1 MPSAG
6 VPVPGRKASGRRP
19 SGASRAG
26 SVGEDWSEIPKLRG
40 TSRMLDRIR
49 PVSSSL
55 EHSFVPEEVFRS
67 LTCASSSL
75 YSPEY
80 LRSPQT
86 TKIPMGFRGCLQTP
100 GRLWHYPNRRSKFRH
115 LTDHPVS
122 LTGAGR
128 DVSYL
133 CDIATGQEA
142 KKAMTGRSSFTESCW
157 DRRGSCGTVPRTPQA
172 DSLVPK
178 EFHIVKNR
186 GVLPLKYFDDKYT
199 MLLEDREKKLRLF
212 PSIKPSGRLEVI
224 QLMEVMDSMLEKA
237 GVDKL
242 IRVTGPSQLHNL
254 LELMKA
260 EQNIYNIVFHE
271 LIRQVSVDC
280 VERGQLL
287 SKLRQRYVGLLER
300 IPEQMKTLYK
310 KMMAQQ
316 LVDRHITEELLY
328 FKESVGQLASEL
340 YEVREHDH
348 KVTKE
353 AENAQEELATA
364 MQEAKANANLLEEYR
379 ELYELQRR
387 RLEEQVRLLARERDV
402 WSSAACDLALKI
414 VDRNQLTLV
423 RRLHVSGKTLTNILK
438 HFIVLL
444 ASKDTGDL
452 ADLQEETEQFR
463 ERLVRVG
470 AEIERSEESS
480 QGKLQTVCSSLNKRF
495 QYFHSSD
502 SSSPMS
508 EKLLD
513 EILQDIKNMINMLK
527 KDLEQYGGEVH
538 LRKAE
543 SLRSTASLQ
552 EHWMEL
558 GQTLLNRHRDFAGAL
573 PLQHA
578 ALEEINQRACELYQ
592 QYNIRISGNNGTA
605 RFLTVLVRSMEDWLF
620 KVQKLKQSSGMH
632 EAELW
637 TFYHQIPVWLA
648 QVDAVMSCIGSSQL
662 HEAESDKKLHFPV
675 VPREFFQMIQR
686 WVLSMNN
693 EVEKNITHLNEK
705 VTELHRNLTLWLV
718 NLLRHMT
725 ADRLSWEYPQRQE
738 PDAEM
743 DKELRLLGT
752 HKLQHEAE
760 ELVAEMGRLSGSIV
774 SCCREIVNAIVRKKR
789 SETDL
794 EADFELEELNKI
806 KTECCNWIQACSLL
820 LSEMKGTPVSV
831 LDLEELRNLFGL
843 EELQL
848 NLKVK
853 DTIISS
859 TQEKLEAEDANTSRK
874 PITEEEALEI
884 KEEIAVMQ
892 QQPGAGMDYLTE
904 ENEATADMIRYVGH
918 DSNIHLKSLKSDIV
932 SVTGR
937 EMTATKWS
945 TPFSQKEF
953 EALAVLEHLQVQLL
967 ETEIRAQNAEKRSES
982 LEEKLEEALQRIKE
996 LECELEKE
1004 GKVIPEATHKE
1015 GQVVSQAKCHSFE
1028 TLPVEVL
1035 VLDVPRNLGLDGSFY
1050 TELEMQPEKCP
1061 EKGSS
1066 AAH

>member
-1 MPSAG
+1 MPTTGA
-6 VPVPGRKASGRRP
+6 PVPGPKAEGRKRSG
-19 SGASRAG
+19 GSRAG
-26 SVGEDWSEIPKLRG
+26 WGGEDQAEIPKLRG
-40 TSRMLDRIR
+40 TSRMLDHIR

-86 TKIPMGFRGCLQTP
+86 TKTPMGFR
-100 GRLWHYPNRRSKFRH
+100 R
-115 LTDHPVS
+115 
-122 LTGAGR
+122 
-128 DVSYL
+128 
-133 CDIATGQEA
+133 ATL
-142 KKAMTGRSSFTESCW
+142 
-157 DRRGSCGTVPRTPQA
+157 A

-178 EFHIVKNR
+178 EFHVVKNR

-199 MLLEDREKKLRLF
+199 TLLEDREKKLRLF
-212 PSIKPSGRLEVI
+212 PSMKPSGRLEVI
-224 QLMEVMDSMLEKA
+224 QLMEAMDSMLEKA

-254 LELMKA
+254 LELLKA

-300 IPEQMKTLYK
+300 IPEQMKALYK
-310 KMMAQQ
+310 KMMAQR

-340 YEVREHDH
+340 YEVREHDR

-353 AENAQEELATA
+353 AEKAQEELTAA
-364 MQEAKANANLLEEYR
+364 MQEATANANRLEEYR

-387 RLEEQVRLLARERDV
+387 RLEEQVLLLAQERDI

-414 VDRNQLTLV
+414 IDSNQLTLV
-423 RRLHVSGKTLTNILK
+423 RRLHVSGKTLTNVLK
-438 HFIVLL
+438 RFIVLL

-452 ADLQEETEQFR
+452 ADLQDETEQFR
-463 ERLVRVG
+463 ERLRRIG
-470 AEIERSEESS
+470 AAIERSEETS
-480 QGKLQTVCSSLNKRF
+480 QGKLQIICSSLNKRL

-502 SSSPMS
+502 SSSPMN

-513 EILQDIKNMINMLK
+513 EILQDIKNLLNMLK
-527 KDLEQYGGEVH
+527 EDLEQYGGEVQ
-538 LRKAE
+538 LRKME
-543 SLRSTASLQ
+543 SLRSVASLQ

-558 GQTLLNRHRDFAGAL
+558 GQTVLSRHRDFAGAL
-573 PLQHA
+573 SPQRA
-578 ALEEINQRACELYQ
+578 ALEEINQRACELYR

-605 RFLTVLVRSMEDWLF
+605 RFLTALVRSMEDWLS
-620 KVQKLKQSSGMH
+620 KAQRLKQGSGMH
-632 EAELW
+632 EAELRA
-637 TFYHQIPVWLA
+637 FYDKIPAWLA
-648 QVDAVMSCIGSSQL
+648 QVDAAMSCIGSSQL
-662 HEAESDKKLHFPV
+662 HEAESDKKPHFPV
-675 VPREFFQMIQR
+675 VPREFFQMIQQ

-693 EVEKNITHLNEK
+693 EVEKNITYLNEK

-718 NLLRHMT
+718 NLLRHVT
-725 ADRLSWEYPQRQE
+725 ADRLSRECPQQQE
-738 PDAEM
+738 SDTKM
-743 DKELRLLGT
+743 DKELRLLRA

-774 SCCREIVNAIVRKKR
+774 SGCREIVNAIVQKKW
-789 SETDL
+789 SAMDL
-794 EADFELEELNKI
+794 KADFELEELNKI
-806 KTECCNWIQACSLL
+806 KTECSNWIQACSLL
-820 LSEMKGTPVSV
+820 LSEIKGTPVSF
-831 LDLEELRNLFGL
+831 LELEELRNLFGS
-843 EELQL
+843 EELQSK
-848 NLKVK
+848 LKLK

-859 TQEKLEAEDANTSRK
+859 TREKLEAEDDNSSRK
-874 PITEEEALEI
+874 PRTEEDTLEV
-884 KEEIAVMQ
+884 KEEIAIMQ
-892 QQPGAGMDYLTE
+892 QHPGAGMDYLTE
-904 ENEATADMIRYVGH
+904 DNEDTADMIRYVGH

-937 EMTATKWS
+937 EMTATKSS

-953 EALAVLEHLQVQLL
+953 EALAMLEHLQAQLL
-967 ETEIRAQNAEKRSES
+967 ETEIRAQNAEKRSEG

-996 LECELEKE
+996 LERELEKE

-1015 GQVVSQAKCHSFE
+1015 GQGFVLLSESMKQPEAVHDPEGLSQVAATGE
-1028 TLPVEVL
+1028 LPVTKVTKSDFRSCQFTL
-1035 VLDVPRNLGLDGSFY
+1035 SAHWDGI
-1050 TELEMQPEKCP
+1050 
-1061 EKGSS
+1061 
-1066 AAH
+1066 

>member
-1 MPSAG
+1 MPTTG
-6 VPVPGRKASGRRP
+6 VPVPGPTADGRKP
-19 SGASRAG
+19 SGASQAG
-26 SVGEDWSEIPKLRG
+26 SVGKDRSEITKLRG
-40 TSRMLDRIR
+40 TSRMLDHIR

-80 LRSPQT
+80 LRAPQA
-86 TKIPMGFRGCLQTP
+86 TKTPMGFRGCLQIP
-100 GRLWHYPNRRSKFRH
+100 DRLWHYPNRRSKFRH

-133 CDIATGQEA
+133 CDMAIGQEA
-142 KKAMTGRSSFTESCW
+142 KKAMTGRSSFAEGHQ
-157 DRRGSCGTVPRTPQA
+157 DQRGSCGTVPRTLQATLA

-186 GVLPLKYFDDKYT
+186 GVLPLKYFDNKYT
-199 MLLEDREKKLRLF
+199 TLLEDREKKLRLF
-212 PSIKPSGRLEVI
+212 PSMKPSGRLEVI

-280 VERGQLL
+280 MERGQLL

-310 KMMAQQ
+310 KMMAQR

-328 FKESVGQLASEL
+328 FKESVGRLASEL

-353 AENAQEELATA
+353 AEKAQEELATA
-364 MQEAKANANLLEEYR
+364 MWEAKANADLLEEYR

-387 RLEEQVRLLARERDV
+387 RLEKQVLLLAQERDV
-402 WSSAACDLALKI
+402 WSSAAYDLALKI

-423 RRLHVSGKTLTNILK
+423 RRLCVSGKTLINVLK

-463 ERLVRVG
+463 ERLGRIG

-480 QGKLQTVCSSLNKRF
+480 QGKLQIVCSSLNKWL
-495 QYFHSSD
+495 QYFYSCD
-502 SSSPMS
+502 SSSPMN

-513 EILQDIKNMINMLK
+513 EILQDIKNLITMLK
-527 KDLEQYGGEVH
+527 EDLEQYRGEEH
-538 LRKAE
+538 LRKTE

-552 EHWMEL
+552 KHWMEL
-558 GQTLLNRHRDFAGAL
+558 GQTLLNRHQDFAGAL
-573 PLQHA
+573 PPQHA
-578 ALEEINQRACELYQ
+578 GLEEISQRACELYR

-605 RFLTVLVRSMEDWLF
+605 RFLTALVRSMEDWLF
-620 KVQKLKQSSGMH
+620 KEQELKQHSGMH
-632 EAELW
+632 KADLW
-637 TFYHQIPVWLA
+637 AFYHKIPAWLA
-648 QVDAVMSCIGSSQL
+648 QVDAVMNCIGSSQL
-662 HEAESDKKLHFPV
+662 HEAESDKKPHFPV

-686 WVLSMNN
+686 WILSMNN

-725 ADRLSWEYPQRQE
+725 ADRSSRECPQQQGSDTE
-738 PDAEM
+738 V
-743 DKELRLLGT
+743 DKELRLLGAR
-752 HKLQHEAE
+752 KLQHEAE

-794 EADFELEELNKI
+794 EADFELKELNKI
-806 KTECCNWIQACSLL
+806 KTECCNWIQVCSLL
-820 LSEMKGTPVSV
+820 LSEIKGTPVSF
-831 LDLEELRNLFGL
+831 LDLEELRNLFGS

-848 NLKVK
+848 KLK
-853 DTIISS
+853 DTIVSS
-859 TQEKLEAEDANTSRK
+859 TQEELEAEDANHSRK
-874 PITEEEALEI
+874 PITEEETFEV
-884 KEEIAVMQ
+884 KEEIAITQ
-892 QQPGAGMDYLTE
+892 QQPGAGMDCLTE
-904 ENEATADMIRYVGH
+904 DDEATADMIRYVGH

-937 EMTATKWS
+937 EMTATKSS
-945 TPFSQKEF
+945 TPLSQKEF
-953 EALAVLEHLQVQLL
+953 EALAMLEHLQVQLL
-967 ETEIRAQNAEKRSES
+967 ETEVRAQNAEKRSEG

-996 LECELEKE
+996 LEWEVEKG
-1004 GKVIPEATHKE
+1004 GKVFPEATHKE
-1015 GQVVSQAKCHSFE
+1015 GQAASTTSTSVLLILYL
-1028 TLPVEVL
+1028 LPQL
-1035 VLDVPRNLGLDGSFY
+1035 
-1050 TELEMQPEKCP
+1050 
-1061 EKGSS
+1061 
-1066 AAH
+1066 

>member
-1 MPSAG
+1 MPTSGAPVLGPQADGRRRSGVARAG
-6 VPVPGRKASGRRP
+6 V
-19 SGASRAG
+19 
-26 SVGEDWSEIPKLRG
+26 VGEDPSEIPKPRG
-40 TSRMLDRIR
+40 TSRMLDHIR

-55 EHSFVPEEVFRS
+55 EHSFVPQEVFRS

-86 TKIPMGFRGCLQTP
+86 TKTPMGFRGCLQTP
-100 GRLWHYPNRRSKFRH
+100 DRLWHYPNRRSKFRH

-142 KKAMTGRSSFTESCW
+142 AKSMTGRSSFTESC
-157 DRRGSCGTVPRTPQA
+157 REQRGSRGTVPRTPRATLA

-199 MLLEDREKKLRLF
+199 TLLEDREKKLRLF
-212 PSIKPSGRLEVI
+212 PSMKPSGRLEVI
-224 QLMEVMDSMLEKA
+224 QLMEVMDNMLEKA

-310 KMMAQQ
+310 KMMAQR
-316 LVDRHITEELLY
+316 LVNRHITEELLY
-328 FKESVGQLASEL
+328 FKECVGQLASEL
-340 YEVREHDH
+340 YEVQEHDH

-353 AENAQEELATA
+353 AGKAQEELATG
-364 MQEAKANANLLEEYR
+364 MQEAKANADVLEEYR

-387 RLEEQVRLLARERDV
+387 RLEEQVLLLAQERDV
-402 WSSAACDLALKI
+402 WSSAAYDLALKI
-414 VDRNQLTLV
+414 VERNQLTLV

-463 ERLVRVG
+463 ERLGRVG
-470 AEIERSEESS
+470 TEIERSEESS
-480 QGKLQTVCSSLNKRF
+480 QGKLQIVCSSLNKRL

-502 SSSPMS
+502 SSSPMN

-513 EILQDIKNMINMLK
+513 EILQDIKNLINMLK
-527 KDLEQYGGEVH
+527 EDLEQYGGEAH
-538 LRKAE
+538 LRKTE
-543 SLRSTASLQ
+543 SLRSAASLQ
-552 EHWMEL
+552 EHWSEL

-573 PLQHA
+573 PPQHA
-578 ALEEINQRACELYQ
+578 ALEEINQRACELYW
-592 QYNIRISGNNGTA
+592 QYNIRINGNNGTA
-605 RFLTVLVRSMEDWLF
+605 RFLTALVRSMEDWLF
-620 KVQKLKQSSGMH
+620 KVQKLERGSRMH

-637 TFYHQIPVWLA
+637 EFYHKIPAWLA
-648 QVDAVMSCIGSSQL
+648 QVDAVMSCLGSSQL
-662 HEAESDKKLHFPV
+662 HGAASDKKPHFPV
-675 VPREFFQMIQR
+675 VPREFFQMIQQ

-693 EVEKNITHLNEK
+693 EVEKNIAHLNKK

-718 NLLRHMT
+718 NLLRHVT
-725 ADRLSWEYPQRQE
+725 ADRLSWECPQWQE
-738 PDAEM
+738 PDTET
-743 DKELRLLGT
+743 DEELRLLRAC
-752 HKLQHEAE
+752 KLQHGAE
-760 ELVAEMGRLSGSIV
+760 DLVAEMGRLAGSIV

-789 SETDL
+789 SEMDL

-820 LSEMKGTPVSV
+820 LSEIKGTPVSF
-831 LDLEELRNLFGL
+831 LDLEDLRKLFGS

-848 NLKVK
+848 KLKLK

-859 TQEKLEAEDANTSRK
+859 TQEELGAEDANSGRK
-874 PITEEEALEI
+874 PVTEEETLEV

-892 QQPGAGMDYLTE
+892 QQPGASMDDLTE
-904 ENEATADMIRYVGH
+904 DSKATADMIRYVGH
-918 DSNIHLKSLKSDIV
+918 DSNIHLKSLKSDII

-937 EMTATKWS
+937 EMTATKSS

-953 EALAVLEHLQVQLL
+953 EALATLEHLQVQLL
-967 ETEIRAQNAEKRSES
+967 ETEIRAQNAEERSEG
-982 LEEKLEEALQRIKE
+982 LEQKLEEALQRIKE
-996 LECELEKE
+996 LESELEKE
-1004 GKVIPEATHKE
+1004 GKVIPEATPKE
-1015 GQVVSQAKCHSFE
+1015 GQEEYFQESVS
-1028 TLPVEVL
+1028 EVGACSS
-1035 VLDVPRNLGLDGSFY
+1035 PKAS
-1050 TELEMQPEKCP
+1050 TSAQS
-1061 EKGSS
+1061 KGSRKS
-1066 AAH
+1066 K

>member
-1 MPSAG
+1 MALGSEKRFALYRTLAMYVIG
-6 VPVPGRKASGRRP
+6 GGNPGHKPG
-19 SGASRAG
+19 
-26 SVGEDWSEIPKLRG
+26 LR
-40 TSRMLDRIR
+40 L
-49 PVSSSL
+49 SL
-55 EHSFVPEEVFRS
+55 
-67 LTCASSSL
+67 
-75 YSPEY
+75 
-80 LRSPQT
+80 
-86 TKIPMGFRGCLQTP
+86 
-100 GRLWHYPNRRSKFRH
+100 
-115 LTDHPVS
+115 
-122 LTGAGR
+122 R

-142 KKAMTGRSSFTESCW
+142 KKAMTGRSSFSEGHR
-157 DRRGSCGTVPRTPQA
+157 DRRGSRGTVLRTPLGEGRSSYVCPDVTLILNPISSSCCSSPPAPPPHFGVSCFSLLSDVNCFCRALDAWSGEGKSSVKSCYVSFALPAAKPRATLA
-172 DSLVPK
+172 DSLVPQ

-199 MLLEDREKKLRLF
+199 TLLEDREKKLRLF
-212 PSIKPSGRLEVI
+212 PSVKPSGRLEVI

-242 IRVTGPSQLHNL
+242 IRVTGPSQLHNV

-310 KMMAQQ
+310 KMMAQRM
-316 LVDRHITEELLY
+316 VNRHITEELLY

-340 YEVREHDH
+340 CEVREHDR

-353 AENAQEELATA
+353 AEKAQEELAAA
-364 MQEAKANANLLEEYR
+364 MHEAKANANLLEEYR

-387 RLEEQVRLLARERDV
+387 RLEEQVLLLAQERDI

-414 VDRNQLTLV
+414 IDRNQLTLV
-423 RRLHVSGKTLTNILK
+423 RRLHVSGKTLTNVLK

-463 ERLVRVG
+463 ERLGRVG

-480 QGKLQTVCSSLNKRF
+480 QGKLQIVCSSLNKRL
-495 QYFHSSD
+495 QYFHCSD
-502 SSSPMS
+502 SSSPMN

-513 EILQDIKNMINMLK
+513 EILQDIKNLINMLK
-527 KDLEQYGGEVH
+527 EDLQQYGGEVY
-538 LRKAE
+538 LRKTE
-543 SLRSTASLQ
+543 SLRSAASLQ
-552 EHWMEL
+552 EHWTEL
-558 GQTLLNRHRDFAGAL
+558 GQTVLNRHRDFAGAL
-573 PLQHA
+573 PPQHA
-578 ALEEINQRACELYQ
+578 ALEEINQRACELYW
-592 QYNIRISGNNGTA
+592 QYDIRISGNNGTA
-605 RFLTVLVRSMEDWLF
+605 RFLTALVRSMEDWLF
-620 KVQKLKQSSGMH
+620 KVQKLKRGSGTH

-637 TFYHQIPVWLA
+637 AFYHEIPAWLA

-662 HEAESDKKLHFPV
+662 HEAESDKKPHFPV
-675 VPREFFQMIQR
+675 VPREFFKMVRR

-693 EVEKNITHLNEK
+693 EVEKNIMHLNEK

-725 ADRLSWEYPQRQE
+725 ADRLSWECPQQQE
-738 PDAEM
+738 SGTEM
-743 DKELRLLGT
+743 DEELRLLRA

-774 SCCREIVNAIVRKKR
+774 SCCREIVSAIVQKKR
-789 SETDL
+789 SEMDL

-806 KTECCNWIQACSLL
+806 KTECCNWIQVCSLL
-820 LSEMKGTPVSV
+820 LSEIKGTPVSF
-831 LDLEELRNLFGL
+831 LDLEKLRNLFGS

-848 NLKVK
+848 KLELK

-859 TQEKLEAEDANTSRK
+859 TQEELEAEGANSSRK
-874 PITEEEALEI
+874 PVTEEETLEVR
-884 KEEIAVMQ
+884 EEIAIMQ

-904 ENEATADMIRYVGH
+904 DNEATADIIRYVGH

-937 EMTATKWS
+937 EMTATKSS

-953 EALAVLEHLQVQLL
+953 EALAMLEHLQVQLL
-967 ETEIRAQNAEKRSES
+967 ETEIRAQNAEERSEG

-996 LECELEKE
+996 LESELEKE
-1004 GKVIPEATHKE
+1004 GKVIPEATHGE
-1015 GQVVSQAKCHSFE
+1015 GQ
-1028 TLPVEVL
+1028 
-1035 VLDVPRNLGLDGSFY
+1035 
-1050 TELEMQPEKCP
+1050 EKCFQESVSEVRACSSP
-1061 EKGSS
+1061 KASTSGQSKGSRKS
-1066 AAH
+1066 KH

>member
-1 MPSAG
+1 MATTG
-6 VPVPGRKASGRRP
+6 APVPGPKANGRKL
-19 SGASRAG
+19 SGAPRAG
-26 SVGEDWSEIPKLRG
+26 SVGEDRSDVPKLRRG
-40 TSRMLDRIR
+40 TSRMLDHIR
-49 PVSSSL
+49 PVFCSL

-67 LTCASSSL
+67 LTSASSSL
-75 YSPEY
+75 YRPEY

-86 TKIPMGFRGCLQTP
+86 TKTPIGFRGCLQTP
-100 GRLWHYPNRRSKFRH
+100 DRLWHYPNRRSKFRH

-128 DVSYL
+128 DTSYL
-133 CDIATGQEA
+133 CDVATGQKA
-142 KKAMTGRSSFTESCW
+142 KKAMTGRRSFSEGGW
-157 DRRGSCGTVPRTPQA
+157 DQRGSRGTVLRTPRATLA

-199 MLLEDREKKLRLF
+199 TLLEDREEKLRLF
-212 PSIKPSGRLEVI
+212 PSVKPSGRLEVI

-242 IRVTGPSQLHNL
+242 IKVTGPSQLHNM

-300 IPEQMKTLYK
+300 IPEQMKTLCK
-310 KMMAQQ
+310 KMMAQR

-340 YEVREHDH
+340 CEVQEHDH

-353 AENAQEELATA
+353 AEEAQEELDAA
-364 MQEAKANANLLEEYR
+364 MQEAKENANLLEEYR

-387 RLEEQVRLLARERDV
+387 RLEEQVLLLAQERDI
-402 WSSAACDLALKI
+402 WSSAAYDLALKI
-414 VDRNQLTLV
+414 ADRNQLTLV
-423 RRLHVSGKTLTNILK
+423 RRLHVSGKTLTSVLK
-438 HFIVLL
+438 HFVVLL

-463 ERLVRVG
+463 EKLGCIG

-480 QGKLQTVCSSLNKRF
+480 QGKLQIVCSSLNKRL
-495 QYFHSSD
+495 QYFHCSD
-502 SSSPMS
+502 LSSPMN

-513 EILQDIKNMINMLK
+513 EILQDTKNLINMLK
-527 KDLEQYGGEVH
+527 DDLQQYGGEVH
-538 LRKAE
+538 VRKTE
-543 SLRSTASLQ
+543 SLRSAASLQ

-558 GQTLLNRHRDFAGAL
+558 GQTVLNRHRDFAGAL
-573 PLQHA
+573 PPQHA
-578 ALEEINQRACELYQ
+578 ALQEINQKACELYQ
-592 QYNIRISGNNGTA
+592 QYNTRISGNNGTA
-605 RFLTVLVRSMEDWLF
+605 RFLTALVRSMEDWLF

-632 EAELW
+632 EAELQA
-637 TFYHQIPVWLA
+637 FYHKIPAWLV
-648 QVDAVMSCIGSSQL
+648 QVDAVMNCIGSNQL
-662 HEAESDKKLHFPV
+662 HEAESDKKPHFPV
-675 VPREFFQMIQR
+675 VPREFFKMIQR
-686 WVLSMNN
+686 WVLSIQN

-725 ADRLSWEYPQRQE
+725 ADHLSWECHQWQE
-738 PDAEM
+738 SDREM
-743 DKELRLLGT
+743 DEKLRLLRA

-760 ELVAEMGRLSGSIV
+760 ELVVEMGRLSGSIV

-789 SETDL
+789 SEMDS

-820 LSEMKGTPVSV
+820 LSEIKGIPVSF
-831 LDLEELRNLFGL
+831 LDLEKLRNLF
-843 EELQL
+843 ESEVLQL
-848 NLKVK
+848 NLKLK

-859 TQEKLEAEDANTSRK
+859 TQEELEAEGANSSRK
-874 PITEEEALEI
+874 PVTEEEILEG
-884 KEEIAVMQ
+884 KEEIAIMQ
-892 QQPGAGMDYLTE
+892 EQPGAGMDYLTE
-904 ENEATADMIRYVGH
+904 DNEATADMIRYVGH

-937 EMTATKWS
+937 TMTATKSS

-953 EALAVLEHLQVQLL
+953 EALAMLEYLQVQLL
-967 ETEIRAQNAEKRSES
+967 ETEIRAQNAEERSEG
-982 LEEKLEEALQRIKE
+982 LEEKLEGALQRIKE
-996 LECELEKE
+996 LESELEKE
-1004 GKVIPEATHKE
+1004 GEVIPEATHKE
-1015 GQVVSQAKCHSFE
+1015 GQ
-1028 TLPVEVL
+1028 
-1035 VLDVPRNLGLDGSFY
+1035 
-1050 TELEMQPEKCP
+1050 EKCFQ
-1061 EKGSS
+1061 ENISEIRACSS
-1066 AAH
+1066 PKASTSGQSKRSRKSKH

>member
-6 VPVPGRKASGRRP
+6 VPVPRRKASGRRL

-86 TKIPMGFRGCLQTP
+86 IKIPMGFRGCLQTP
-100 GRLWHYPNRRSKFRH
+100 DRLWHYPNRRSKFRH

-157 DRRGSCGTVPRTPQA
+157 DRRGSCSTVPRPPRATVA

-199 MLLEDREKKLRLF
+199 TLLEDREKKLRLF

-280 VERGQLL
+280 MERGQLL
-287 SKLRQRYVGLLER
+287 SKLRQRYVDLLER
-300 IPEQMKTLYK
+300 IPEEMKTLYK

-340 YEVREHDH
+340 YEVRDHDH

-364 MQEAKANANLLEEYR
+364 MQETKANTNLLEEYR

-387 RLEEQVRLLARERDV
+387 RLEEQVRLLAQERDV

-463 ERLVRVG
+463 ERLVRLG

-480 QGKLQTVCSSLNKRF
+480 QGKLQIVCSSLNKRF
-495 QYFHSSD
+495 QHFHSSD

-513 EILQDIKNMINMLK
+513 EILQDIKNLINMLK
-527 KDLEQYGGEVH
+527 EDLEQYGGEVH
-538 LRKAE
+538 LRKTE

-558 GQTLLNRHRDFAGAL
+558 GQTLLNRHREFAGAL

-632 EAELW
+632 KAELW
-637 TFYHQIPVWLA
+637 AFYHQIPVWLA

-662 HEAESDKKLHFPV
+662 HEAESDKKPHFPV
-675 VPREFFQMIQR
+675 VPKEFFQMIQR

-705 VTELHRNLTLWLV
+705 VTELHRNLILWLV
-718 NLLRHMT
+718 NLLRHVT
-725 ADRLSWEYPQRQE
+725 ADRLTWEYPQQQE
-738 PDAEM
+738 PDAET

-760 ELVAEMGRLSGSIV
+760 ELVVEMGRLSGSIV
-774 SCCREIVNAIVRKKR
+774 RCCREIVNAIVRKKW

-820 LSEMKGTPVSV
+820 LSEMKGTPVSI
-831 LDLEELRNLFGL
+831 LDLEELRNLFGS

-848 NLKVK
+848 NRKVK

-859 TQEKLEAEDANTSRK
+859 TQENLEAEDANTSRK
-874 PITEEEALEI
+874 PITEEETLEI
-884 KEEIAVMQ
+884 KEEVADVQ

-904 ENEATADMIRYVGH
+904 ENEAAADMIRYVGH

-953 EALAVLEHLQVQLL
+953 EALAVLERLQVQLL
-967 ETEIRAQNAEKRSES
+967 ETEIRAQNAEKRAES

-1004 GKVIPEATHKE
+1004 GKVIPEAMHKE
-1015 GQVVSQAKCHSFE
+1015 GQEKYFQEGIS
-1028 TLPVEVL
+1028 EVGACSS
-1035 VLDVPRNLGLDGSFY
+1035 PKASTSGSS
-1050 TELEMQPEKCP
+1050 
-1061 EKGSS
+1061 KGSRKS
-1066 AAH
+1066 K